1 MQGAGQEHRW
11 GETVSVTQGQSEPQ
25 FPHLGRGASP
35 LSPLS
40 LGHGLLQG
48 PKGDKGR
55 RGDLVSGWAGD
66 SMAGSIQF
74 LHHPTENAN
83 ASSSTKSQ

>member
-66 SMAGSIQF
+66 TMAGGMAGLGWGRGRAWLSLI
-74 LHHPTENAN
+74 L
-83 ASSSTKSQ
+83 